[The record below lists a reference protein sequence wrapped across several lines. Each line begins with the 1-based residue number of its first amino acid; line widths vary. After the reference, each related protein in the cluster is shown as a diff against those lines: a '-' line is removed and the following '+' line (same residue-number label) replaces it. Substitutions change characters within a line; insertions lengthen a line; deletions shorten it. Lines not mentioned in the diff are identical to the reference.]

1 MKTHKRLVVQVR
13 EDQWEWLQKQSGTL
27 QPVSTLVRNLID
39 KAMTD
44 VRLSSDKTA

>member
-1 MKTHKRLVVQVR
+1 MSTQKRLVVQVR
-13 EDQWEWLQKQSGTL
+13 ADQWDWLQKQSGTL

-44 VRLSSDKTA
+44 VRPSSDKTT